1 MGEAKNTELVEA
13 FIKRWQGREGGQ
25 ERANYVSFLNELIA
39 LLGLPL
45 PDPADATH
53 EHNDYVFER
62 AIKKHKDEGD
72 SHGRID
78 LYKKNSFVLEAKQSR
93 LKGAKKIAG
102 QNDLF
107 TTGVPEGS
115 RGRRGA
121 DRAWD
126 VLMLNAKRQAEEYA
140 RAHRSTTR
148 YPWPIRSPSAIEN
161 PHIPTGMPMS
171 NVASRNLFAAL
182 LVLAATSPALA
193 ADDPAAKD
201 APQGAAVTVLKASKF
216 CFPNLVEAFGILIPR
231 EETMV
236 RPERPGLKVIE
247 ILTDAGETVTAGQ
260 NLARLALPEGGSI
273 LVTSP
278 VAGTILSSTAA
289 IGALASPRGEALFS
303 IIARSEFDLVGM
315 VPTQDLPKLAVNQTA
330 RIRVVGAGEVEGK
343 VRRVAST
350 VEPNSQL
357 GQVFVGVTT
366 NRKLFV
372 NSSGRAIIK
381 TGQSCGVS
389 VPLTAV
395 LYGAGGTVVQVVRRA
410 RIETKRVEV
419 GLTDGGQ
426 IEIRDGLIE
435 GDIVVARAGAL
446 LREGDPVRAI
456 TAEAEAR

>member
-1 MGEAKNTELVEA
+1 
-13 FIKRWQGREGGQ
+13 
-25 ERANYVSFLNELIA
+25 
-39 LLGLPL
+39 
-45 PDPADATH
+45 
-53 EHNDYVFER
+53 
-62 AIKKHKDEGD
+62 
-72 SHGRID
+72 
-78 LYKKNSFVLEAKQSR
+78 
-93 LKGAKKIAG
+93 
-102 QNDLF
+102 
-107 TTGVPEGS
+107 
-115 RGRRGA
+115 
-121 DRAWD
+121 
-126 VLMLNAKRQAEEYA
+126 
-140 RAHRSTTR
+140 
-148 YPWPIRSPSAIEN
+148 
-161 PHIPTGMPMS
+161 MPMY
-171 NVASRNLFAAL
+171 VCARHASRNHLAPLAAALFA
-182 LVLAATSPALA
+182 LASPALA

-247 ILTDAGETVTAGQ
+247 ILADAGETVTAGQ
-260 NLARLALPEGGSI
+260 NLARLALPEGGTT

-289 IGALASPRGEALFS
+289 IGAVASPRGEALFS

-395 LYGAGGTVVQVVRRA
+395 LYGSAGTVVQVVRRA

-419 GLTDGGQ
+419 GLTEGGQ
-426 IEIRDGLIE
+426 IEIRDGLTE

>member
-1 MGEAKNTELVEA
+1 
-13 FIKRWQGREGGQ
+13 
-25 ERANYVSFLNELIA
+25 
-39 LLGLPL
+39 
-45 PDPADATH
+45 
-53 EHNDYVFER
+53 
-62 AIKKHKDEGD
+62 
-72 SHGRID
+72 
-78 LYKKNSFVLEAKQSR
+78 
-93 LKGAKKIAG
+93 
-102 QNDLF
+102 
-107 TTGVPEGS
+107 
-115 RGRRGA
+115 
-121 DRAWD
+121 
-126 VLMLNAKRQAEEYA
+126 
-140 RAHRSTTR
+140 
-148 YPWPIRSPSAIEN
+148 
-161 PHIPTGMPMS
+161 MPMY
-171 NVASRNLFAAL
+171 VCARHASQTLLAPLAAAL
-182 LVLAATSPALA
+182 LSIASPALA

-236 RPERPGLKVIE
+236 RPDRPGLKVAE

-260 NLARLALPEGGSI
+260 NLARLALPEGGTI

-278 VAGTILSSTAA
+278 VAGTILSSTAV
-289 IGALASPRGEALFS
+289 IGALASPRGEALFT
-303 IIARSEFDLVGM
+303 IIARNEFDLVGM

-395 LYGAGGTVVQVVRRA
+395 LYGSAGTVVQVVRRA

-419 GLTDGGQ
+419 GLTEGGQ